1 MAIQRS
7 ERALGNPP
15 LPTILEVND
24 ETGEASLYVN
34 EGRGLL
40 GRTLIATADNIG
52 DEWAINN
59 QFRKKWNT
67 RNGLSL
73 NRGEFED
80 VFNTDIKKIV
90 NNDKASLINAHASND
105 VKKALKDAGV
115 PGVKDPATGATASDT
130 TDTPTTAT
138 TSSNNGGD
146 TNTTSS
152 ETNSESSSPFNIPD
166 IPSRGDGPGMPS
178 GPPLAY
184 PVGMSSTMN
193 KLQIN
198 IREYSPKGVNKNTTS
213 GPGAFETPDR
223 QKGQIIQTIFLPV
236 PGGIS
241 DQNQVTWGKGNMNAL
256 QQAAAEFALATIGG
270 GTKGAE
276 QKARD
281 LADRL
286 SYNKEEAKPAVAN
299 VLAGGAAGIGAQL
312 LTRTTG
318 AIINPNAELL
328 FSGPSM
334 RQFGFSFNMGARSED
349 EARVISLIIRSL
361 KQGMSVRRSQSGL
374 FLMSPHLFELKY
386 VTGDNAMNPHLN
398 KFKMCAMTGLNVNY
412 TPNQTFMAFANNM
425 PVAYQV
431 DMQFQELEPI
441 FNDDYTN
448 DNSIGY

>member
-34 EGRGLL
+34 EGFL
-40 GRTLIATADNIG
+40 GRTLLATADNVG
-52 DEWAINN
+52 DEWEIKN
-59 QFRKKWNT
+59 QFRRRWNT

-80 VFNTDIKKIV
+80 LFNNDIKKTV

-105 VKKALKDAGV
+105 VKKILKDAGV
-115 PGVKDPATGATASDT
+115 PGVKDPTTGTTTSDT

-138 TSSNNGGD
+138 TSSDDGD
-146 TNTTSS
+146 TKSTSS
-152 ETNSESSSPFNIPD
+152 ETSSESSSPFKIPD

-184 PVGMSSTMN
+184 PIGMSSTMN

-198 IREYSPKGVNKNTTS
+198 IREYSPKGINRSTS
-213 GPGAFETPDR
+213 AGPGAFETPDR

-236 PGGIS
+236 PGGIQ
-241 DQNQVTWGKGNMNAL
+241 DQNQVSWGKGDMNAL

-270 GTKGAE
+270 GTDGATT
-276 QKARD
+276 KAQE
-281 LADRL
+281 LAGRL
-286 SYNKEEAKPAVAN
+286 SNNTDEAKTAIAN

-318 AIINPNAELL
+318 AVINPNAELL
-328 FSGPSM
+328 FHGPSM
-334 RQFGFSFNMGARSED
+334 RQFGFSFNMSARSEG

-386 VTGDNAMNPHLN
+386 ITGDNSLNPHLN
-398 KFKMCAMTGLNVNY
+398 KFKLCAMTGLNVDY
-412 TPNQTFMAFANNM
+412 TPNQTFMALANDM
-425 PVAYQV
+425 PVSYNV
-431 DMQFQELEPI
+431 GMQFQELEPI
-441 FNDDYTN
+441 FNDDYQN

>member
-34 EGRGLL
+34 EGFL
-40 GRTLIATADNIG
+40 GRTLLATADNVG
-52 DEWAINN
+52 DEWEIKN
-59 QFRKKWNT
+59 QFRRRWNT

-80 VFNTDIKKIV
+80 LFNNDIKKTV

-105 VKKALKDAGV
+105 VKKILKDAGV
-115 PGVKDPATGATASDT
+115 PGVKDPTTGTTTSDT

-138 TSSNNGGD
+138 TSSDDGD
-146 TNTTSS
+146 TKSTSS
-152 ETNSESSSPFNIPD
+152 ETSSESSSPFKIPD

-184 PVGMSSTMN
+184 PIGMSSTMN

-198 IREYSPKGVNKNTTS
+198 IREYSPKGVNRSTS
-213 GPGAFETPDR
+213 AGPGAFETPDR

-236 PGGIS
+236 PGGIQ
-241 DQNQVTWGKGNMNAL
+241 DQNQVSWGKGDMNAL

-270 GTKGAE
+270 GTDGATT
-276 QKARD
+276 KAQE
-281 LADRL
+281 LAGRL
-286 SYNKEEAKPAVAN
+286 SNNTDEAKTAIAN

-318 AIINPNAELL
+318 AVINPNAELL
-328 FSGPSM
+328 FQGPSM
-334 RQFGFSFNMGARSED
+334 RQFGFSFNMSARSEG

-386 VTGDNAMNPHLN
+386 ITGDNSLNPHLN
-398 KFKMCAMTGLNVNY
+398 KFKLCAMTGLNVDY
-412 TPNQTFMAFANNM
+412 TPNQTFMALANDM
-425 PVAYQV
+425 PVSYNV
-431 DMQFQELEPI
+431 GMQFQELEPI
-441 FNDDYTN
+441 FNDDYQN

>member
-34 EGRGLL
+34 EGFL
-40 GRTLIATADNIG
+40 GRTLLATADNVG
-52 DEWAINN
+52 DEWEIKN
-59 QFRKKWNT
+59 QFRRRWNT

-80 VFNTDIKKIV
+80 LFNNDIKKTV

-105 VKKALKDAGV
+105 VKKILKDAGV
-115 PGVKDPATGATASDT
+115 PGVKDPTTGTTTSDT

-138 TSSNNGGD
+138 TSSDDGD
-146 TNTTSS
+146 TKSTSS
-152 ETNSESSSPFNIPD
+152 ETSSESSSPFKIPD

-184 PVGMSSTMN
+184 PIGMSSTMN

-198 IREYSPKGVNKNTTS
+198 IREYSPKGINRSTS
-213 GPGAFETPDR
+213 AGPGAFETPDR

-236 PGGIS
+236 PGGIQ
-241 DQNQVTWGKGNMNAL
+241 DQNQVSWGKGDMNAL

-270 GTKGAE
+270 GTDGATT
-276 QKARD
+276 KAQE
-281 LADRL
+281 LAGRL
-286 SYNKEEAKPAVAN
+286 SNNTDEAKTAIAN

-318 AIINPNAELL
+318 AVINPNAELL
-328 FSGPSM
+328 FKGPSM
-334 RQFGFSFNMGARSED
+334 RQFGFSFNMSARSEG

-386 VTGDNAMNPHLN
+386 ITGDNSLNPHLN
-398 KFKMCAMTGLNVNY
+398 KFKLCAMTGLNVDY
-412 TPNQTFMAFANNM
+412 TPNQTFMALANDM
-425 PVAYQV
+425 PVSYNV
-431 DMQFQELEPI
+431 GMQFQELEPI
-441 FNDDYTN
+441 FNDDYQN

>member
-34 EGRGLL
+34 EGFL
-40 GRTLIATADNIG
+40 GRTLLATADNVG
-52 DEWAINN
+52 DEWEIKN
-59 QFRKKWNT
+59 QFRRRWNT

-80 VFNTDIKKIV
+80 LFNNDIKKTV

-105 VKKALKDAGV
+105 VKKILKDAGV
-115 PGVKDPATGATASDT
+115 PGVKDPTTGTTTSDT

-138 TSSNNGGD
+138 TSSDDGD
-146 TNTTSS
+146 TKSTSS
-152 ETNSESSSPFNIPD
+152 ETSSESSSPFKIPD

-184 PVGMSSTMN
+184 PIGMSSTMN

-198 IREYSPKGVNKNTTS
+198 IREYSPKGVNRSTS
-213 GPGAFETPDR
+213 AGPGAFETPDR

-236 PGGIS
+236 PGGIQ
-241 DQNQVTWGKGNMNAL
+241 DQNQVSWGKGDMNAL

-270 GTKGAE
+270 GTDGATT
-276 QKARD
+276 KAQE
-281 LADRL
+281 LAGRL
-286 SYNKEEAKPAVAN
+286 SNNTDEAKTAIAN

-318 AIINPNAELL
+318 AVINPNAELL
-328 FSGPSM
+328 FRGPSM
-334 RQFGFSFNMGARSED
+334 RQFGFSFNMSARSEG

-386 VTGDNAMNPHLN
+386 ITGDNSLNPHLN
-398 KFKMCAMTGLNVNY
+398 KFKLCAMTGLNVDY
-412 TPNQTFMAFANNM
+412 TPNQTFMALANDM
-425 PVAYQV
+425 PVSYNV
-431 DMQFQELEPI
+431 GMQFQELEPI
-441 FNDDYTN
+441 FNDDYQN

>member
-34 EGRGLL
+34 EGFL
-40 GRTLIATADNIG
+40 GRTLLATADNVG
-52 DEWAINN
+52 DEWEIKN
-59 QFRKKWNT
+59 QFRRRWNT

-80 VFNTDIKKIV
+80 LFNNDIKKTV

-105 VKKALKDAGV
+105 VKKILKDAGV
-115 PGVKDPATGATASDT
+115 PGVKDPTTGTTTSDT

-138 TSSNNGGD
+138 TSSDDGD
-146 TNTTSS
+146 TKSTSS
-152 ETNSESSSPFNIPD
+152 ETSSESSSPFKIPD

-184 PVGMSSTMN
+184 PIGMSSTMN

-198 IREYSPKGVNKNTTS
+198 IREYSPKGVNRSTS
-213 GPGAFETPDR
+213 AGPGAFETPDR

-236 PGGIS
+236 PGGIQ
-241 DQNQVTWGKGNMNAL
+241 DQNQVSWGKGDMNAL

-270 GTKGAE
+270 GTDGATT
-276 QKARD
+276 KAQE
-281 LADRL
+281 LAGRL
-286 SYNKEEAKPAVAN
+286 SNNTDEAKTAIAN

-312 LTRTTG
+312 LTRETG
-318 AIINPNAELL
+318 AVINPNAELL
-328 FSGPSM
+328 FQGPSM
-334 RQFGFSFNMGARSED
+334 RQFGFSFNMSARSEG

-386 VTGDNAMNPHLN
+386 ITGDNSLNPHLN
-398 KFKMCAMTGLNVNY
+398 KFKLCAMTGLNVDY
-412 TPNQTFMAFANNM
+412 TPNQTFMALENDM
-425 PVAYQV
+425 PVSYNV
-431 DMQFQELEPI
+431 GMQFQELEPI
-441 FNDDYTN
+441 FNDDYQN

>member
-34 EGRGLL
+34 EGFL
-40 GRTLIATADNIG
+40 GRTLLATADNVG
-52 DEWAINN
+52 DEWEIKN
-59 QFRKKWNT
+59 QFRRRWNT

-80 VFNTDIKKIV
+80 LFNNDIKKTV

-105 VKKALKDAGV
+105 VKKILKDAGV
-115 PGVKDPATGATASDT
+115 PGVKDPTTGTTTSDT

-138 TSSNNGGD
+138 TSSDDGD
-146 TNTTSS
+146 TKSTSS
-152 ETNSESSSPFNIPD
+152 ETSSESSSPFKIPD

-184 PVGMSSTMN
+184 PIGMSSTMN

-198 IREYSPKGVNKNTTS
+198 IREYSPKGVNRSTS
-213 GPGAFETPDR
+213 AGPGAFETPDR

-236 PGGIS
+236 PGGIQ
-241 DQNQVTWGKGNMNAL
+241 DQNQVSWGKGDMNAL

-270 GTKGAE
+270 GTDGATT
-276 QKARD
+276 KAQE
-281 LADRL
+281 LAKRIGD
-286 SYNKEEAKPAVAN
+286 NKDEAKTAIAN

-318 AIINPNAELL
+318 AVINPNAELL
-328 FSGPSM
+328 FQGPSM
-334 RQFGFSFNMGARSED
+334 RQFGFSFNMSARSEG

-386 VTGDNAMNPHLN
+386 ITGDNSLNPHLN
-398 KFKMCAMTGLNVNY
+398 KFKLCAMTGLNVDY
-412 TPNQTFMAFANNM
+412 TPNQTFMALANDM
-425 PVAYQV
+425 PVSYNV
-431 DMQFQELEPI
+431 GMQFQELEPI
-441 FNDDYTN
+441 FNDDYQN

>member
-34 EGRGLL
+34 EGLL
-40 GRTLIATADNIG
+40 GRTLLATVDNVG
-52 DEWAINN
+52 DEWTIRN
-59 QFRKKWNT
+59 QFRRRWNT

-73 NRGEFED
+73 SKAEFD
-80 VFNTDIKKIV
+80 DFFNTDLKKGI
-90 NNDKASLINAHASND
+90 NNDKAFLINEHSSND

-115 PGVKDPATGATASDT
+115 PGVKDPTTGTTASDT
-130 TDTPTTAT
+130 TETPTVAST
-138 TSSNNGGD
+138 TNEGGD

-152 ETNSESSSPFNIPD
+152 GTGSETSVPSLNIPQ
-166 IPSRGDGPGMPS
+166 PEVREGEGMPS
-178 GPPLAY
+178 GPPLSY
-184 PVGMSSTMN
+184 PVGMSSSMN

-198 IREYSPKGVNKNTTS
+198 IREYSPKGVKQISNNT
-213 GPGAFETPDR
+213 GAGSLETPAR
-223 QKGQIIQTIFLPV
+223 QKGKIIQTIFLPI
-236 PGGIS
+236 PGGIQ
-241 DQNQVTWGKGNMNAL
+241 DQNQVSWGKGDMNAL
-256 QQAAAEFALATIGG
+256 QQAAAEFALSAIGG
-270 GTKGAE
+270 GADDATE
-276 QKARD
+276 TARD
-281 LADRL
+281 LAKRL
-286 SYNKEEAKPAVAN
+286 QGNTEEAKTAVAN
-299 VLAGGAAGIGAQL
+299 ILAGGAAGIGAQL

-328 FSGPSM
+328 FQGPSM
-334 RQFGFSFNMGARSED
+334 RQFGFSFNMSARSSD

-361 KQGMSVRRSQSGL
+361 KQGMSVRRSKSGL

-386 VTGDNAMNPHLN
+386 VTGDNSYNPHLN
-398 KFKMCAMTGLNVNY
+398 KFKMCAMTGMNVNY
-412 TPNQTFMAFANNM
+412 TPNQTFMALENNM

-441 FNDDYTN
+441 FNDDYSN